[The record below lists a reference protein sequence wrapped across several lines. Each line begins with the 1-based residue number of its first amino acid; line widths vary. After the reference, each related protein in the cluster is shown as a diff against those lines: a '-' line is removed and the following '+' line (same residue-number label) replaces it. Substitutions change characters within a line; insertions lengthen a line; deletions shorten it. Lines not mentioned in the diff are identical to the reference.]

1 MQSTHPPCFSSLSTS
16 HSQSMAHI
24 HSKMWKS
31 HSIPKY
37 LAEDVDICKMLE
49 LVKEEEERMEKLKEE
64 VEMTMLRLNSFVSW
78 STIVRMRGG

>member
-1 MQSTHPPCFSSLSTS
+1 M
-16 HSQSMAHI
+16 

-64 VEMTMLRLNSFVSW
+64 VKMTMLRLNSFVSW